1 MLKHF
6 VRYGIALA
14 VAVGTFMILSSS
26 IGNYQNRERALYIN
40 NQYVISMAKA
50 GFGSEVIVARID
62 QSKGIY
68 SVSDGDLLALK
79 KAGISD
85 QVIAHLVRA
94 ADVKQES
101 IRDDEASA
109 WVGAVFF
116 SLVGGIFTFFL
127 VGFFIPVVS
136 RSHTELMEA

>member
-14 VAVGTFMILSSS
+14 VAVGTFMILSSI
-26 IGNYQNRERALYIN
+26 IGNYQNRERALYLN
-40 NQYVISMAKA
+40 NQYVIGMAKA

-101 IRDDEASA
+101 IRDDEASNWA
-109 WVGAVFF
+109 GAIFF
-116 SLVGGIFTFFL
+116 SSVGGILTFFL
-127 VGFFIPVVS
+127 AGFIPVVS
-136 RSHTELMEA
+136 RSDTELVEA